1 MGHSKSYDLLFAS
14 CATPLECKFFA
25 NELCVPLL
33 PPSPHISPIV
43 QNWGIIYIY
52 QALCK
57 YLLTYIYICS

>member
-33 PPSPHISPIV
+33 RPPPPTHIPYSAKLG
-43 QNWGIIYIY
+43 NHLYIPGT
-52 QALCK
+52 L
-57 YLLTYIYICS
+57 